1 MLQLFLNLLPVWFLP
16 HEQVAVA
23 VVTQELRVVCE
34 GVRLGRQLYRLSLK
48 QLSVCGVEVFGDDAP
63 GYAVAAD
70 MVTGQQ
76 EDVPVAGMA
85 QGCLEQRAVLQVD
98 GVQLIGGAEAYKCP
112 VADIPDDD
120 FPIMHD
126 GTEHVMVNN
135 QSLKGLS
142 EQHGIDRSQASQC
155 YGLVEMFRLGKV
167 PTEECLLDGIGTDLS
182 RDGFLRDDRLFLVPG
197 CPCNGPHGLQPHDV
211 AHLRDKAHASQ
222 TAHQTDGLDGVASQ
236 GEEVIECADWRCE
249 VQHFCKDDC
258 NLFLGLS
265 FRNYVFRIT
274 GYVGSRQLLPV
285 NLAVGG
291 ERKCLQLHIG

>member
-98 GVQLIGGAEAYKCP
+98 GVQLIGGAEAW
-112 VADIPDDD
+112 
-120 FPIMHD
+120 
-126 GTEHVMVNN
+126 
-135 QSLKGLS
+135 
-142 EQHGIDRSQASQC
+142 
-155 YGLVEMFRLGKV
+155 
-167 PTEECLLDGIGTDLS
+167 
-182 RDGFLRDDRLFLVPG
+182 PG
-197 CPCNGPHGLQPHDV
+197 
-211 AHLRDKAHASQ
+211 
-222 TAHQTDGLDGVASQ
+222 
-236 GEEVIECADWRCE
+236 
-249 VQHFCKDDC
+249 
-258 NLFLGLS
+258 
-265 FRNYVFRIT
+265 
-274 GYVGSRQLLPV
+274 
-285 NLAVGG
+285 
-291 ERKCLQLHIG
+291 